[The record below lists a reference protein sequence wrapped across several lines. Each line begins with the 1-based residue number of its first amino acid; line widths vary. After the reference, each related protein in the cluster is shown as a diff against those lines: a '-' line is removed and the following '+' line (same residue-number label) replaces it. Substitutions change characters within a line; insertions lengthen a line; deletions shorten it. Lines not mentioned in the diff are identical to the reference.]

1 MKHKRNMSLLLTLTI
16 MLATILP
23 AVWPYA
29 IQAQDCVNPAL
40 NTPSSAWPSNAVVY
54 VYVGDIPMEYHSCI
68 FNVLINWE
76 SSGFPQQT
84 GSDSN
89 NFGVSFYV
97 RYESSS
103 MDVDASGQV
112 INGVPYSIAIK
123 RRIPFTGGAG
133 ETGGQSLDGW
143 RYNAVINMHP
153 GITNFEAFSQ
163 TFAREMG
170 HTYGLG
176 ECPECMAPRQSVMMT
191 KKVSLNDTSQ
201 GLKGPT
207 PCDSRKL
214 RRTRETPINIRFPGI
229 KKWPGAESHVLL
241 PRFKIFPDPS
251 NFFRN

>member
-1 MKHKRNMSLLLTLTI
+1 LKDKRNMPLLLTLPLL
-16 MLATILP
+16 LATILP
-23 AVWPYA
+23 AVWPFA
-29 IQAQDCVNPAL
+29 IQAQNCVNPAR
-40 NTPSSAWPSNAVVY
+40 NPHSSAWPSNAVVY

-76 SSGFPQQT
+76 NSGFPQQT
-84 GSDSN
+84 GADSN
-89 NFGVSFYV
+89 NFGVTFYV

-103 MDVDASGQV
+103 MDIDASGQV

-143 RYNAVINMHP
+143 RYNAVINLHP
-153 GITNFEAFSQ
+153 GITIFEAFSQ
-163 TFAREMG
+163 TFAHEMG

-176 ECPECMAPRQSVMMT
+176 ECQACKAPRQSVMT
-191 KKVSLNDTSQ
+191 TTASLNDTSQ

-214 RRTRETPINIRFPGI
+214 RRTRETPE
-229 KKWPGAESHVLL
+229 WPGAQSHVL
-241 PRFKIFPDPS
+241 PSRFKIFPDPS
-251 NFFRN
+251 HFFRN